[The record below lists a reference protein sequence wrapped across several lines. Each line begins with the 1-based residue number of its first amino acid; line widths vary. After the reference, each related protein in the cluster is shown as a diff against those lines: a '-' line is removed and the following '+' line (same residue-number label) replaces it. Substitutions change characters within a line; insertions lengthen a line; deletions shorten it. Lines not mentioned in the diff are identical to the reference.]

1 MKIPGIFFRV
11 NYEND
16 VLYVGNHVDVHK
28 GAGPPTHVDA
38 CGQMG
43 GSQNEFSCGHN
54 KWVTP
59 IENYHQDFGRK
70 TTFKRNM

>member
-43 GSQNEFSCGHN
+43 GWDQN
-54 KWVTP
+54 P
-59 IENYHQDFGRK
+59 DFFVDVING
-70 TTFKRNM
+70 